1 MSEDHNDDVIG
12 RIHPQHAIEAA
23 IYTLTQ
29 GFYLLH
35 NHMLREEVIAP
46 GALAAGLR
54 HLALTDPEK
63 LPVNAEAAAFFF
75 NMMAE
80 NTDVDAPAAQV
91 APYPFGVIDGGKQD

>member
-1 MSEDHNDDVIG
+1 MTDDRQDDIIG

-23 IYTLTQ
+23 IYTLNQ

-35 NHMLREEVIAP
+35 NHMLRQEVIAP

-54 HLALTDPEK
+54 QLALTDPEK

-75 NMMAE
+75 NTMAD

-91 APYPFGVIDGGKQD
+91 VPYPFGVIDGGKSD